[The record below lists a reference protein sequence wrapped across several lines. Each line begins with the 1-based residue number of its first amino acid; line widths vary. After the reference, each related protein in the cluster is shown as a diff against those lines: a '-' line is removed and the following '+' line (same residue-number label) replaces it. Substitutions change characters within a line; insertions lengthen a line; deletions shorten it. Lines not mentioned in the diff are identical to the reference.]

1 MLNRLLLSGAALASL
16 FLATGVFAAGT
27 VKSGPQ
33 VGQEVPGPFHPLNVT
48 GSKAGMKN
56 CLYCSN
62 GANPVAVVFAR
73 HVTPQVTTLIKKL
86 DRLTSSN
93 ADAKMGSFAVFCS
106 DQENLEK
113 TLKNLAGEQRLKSL
127 VLAIDNPAGPQAYHI
142 AQDADVTVV
151 LYNEFTVRSNHA
163 YKTGELSQTGINA
176 IVADVSK
183 ILPTK

>member
-1 MLNRLLLSGAALASL
+1 MLTRLLASGAALAGL
-16 FLATGVFAAGT
+16 LLVAGVFAEGT

-48 GSKAGMKN
+48 GSQAGKKN

-73 HVTPQVTTLIKKL
+73 GVTPQVTTLLQKL
-86 DRLTSSN
+86 DNLTSKNSS
-93 ADAKMGSFAVFCS
+93 AKMGSFAVFCS

-113 TLKNLAGEQRLKSL
+113 TLKDLAGKEGLKNL
-127 VLAIDNPAGPQAYHI
+127 VLSIDNPAGPQAYHI
-142 AQDADVTVV
+142 AKDADVTVL

-163 YKTGELSQTGINA
+163 YKTGELNQKGIDA

-183 ILPTK
+183 IVPTK